1 MGGKKLYNF
10 SSTKKTVEYEL
21 NRIITKFNLSFLIKT
36 MTATQTV
43 NAQAIIKK
51 MLTNSLKIQN
61 LSYVVFFWRVI
72 S

>member
-61 LSYVVFFWRVI
+61 LSYVVFF
-72 S
+72 